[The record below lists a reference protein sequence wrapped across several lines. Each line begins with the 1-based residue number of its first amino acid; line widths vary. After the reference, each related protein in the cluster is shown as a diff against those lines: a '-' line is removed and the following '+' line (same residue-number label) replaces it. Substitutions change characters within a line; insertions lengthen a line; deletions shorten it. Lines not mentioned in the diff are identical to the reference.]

1 MKYAGRIVVLV
12 MAGTF
17 LWLAQTATGFVQF
30 LGYLWGGLLLVSLA
44 LNWNRGTKD

>member
-1 MKYAGRIVVLV
+1 MKYAGRFIVLV
-12 MAGTF
+12 MAATF

-44 LNWNRGTKD
+44 LNWNRATKD